1 VAVTEVAVEEV
12 TVAASAVLNLTAVG
26 AVTKVAA
33 PPPAGVIV
41 TLVPTA
47 PVLGV
52 PFVGTSGQ
60 LPSAAPVVNVKAAE
74 GPVLFV
80 RKTVV
85 DALLLSEPGMSTW
98 SWVSASMSPAAIAS
112 VTGGLG
118 ACWNVA
124 WVTGPPFAAS

>member
-1 VAVTEVAVEEV
+1 VTEVGVDEV
-12 TVAASAVLNLTAVG
+12 TLVASVVLNLTAVG

-41 TLVPTA
+41 TLVPTP

-52 PFVGTSGQ
+52 PFVGMSGQ

-74 GPVLFV
+74 GPVVFV

-85 DALLLSEPGMSTW
+85 DVPLVSPAGMSTW
-98 SWVSASMSPAAIAS
+98 S
-112 VTGGLG
+112 
-118 ACWNVA
+118 
-124 WVTGPPFAAS
+124 